1 MLSVSGGL
9 TLLFEKSML
18 CILFTSDSLQLLCFY
33 MEKDGCDLS
42 ADSYL
47 RDF

>member
-9 TLLFEKSML
+9 TLFEKSML
-18 CILFTSDSLQLLCFY
+18 CISFASDSLQLLCLY
-33 MEKDGCDLS
+33 MEEDGCDLS

-47 RDF
+47 CDF